1 MALFYDPKDE
11 ADLARVEELLRRG
24 GIEYAL
30 RREPVQGLGPMQV
43 HVAEEDV
50 PRAEELLLREQR

>member
-11 ADLARVEELLRRG
+11 ADLARVERLLRQG
-24 GIEYAL
+24 GIEYSL
-30 RREPVQGLGPMQV
+30 QQEPASGLGPMQI